1 MLTLI
6 CGMPRAGKTTYS
18 QRFDNVIHIDFTG
31 YPKAKMLVGGTT
43 DDIVVEGVC
52 EHPQMREKFI
62 NAYKGQGKR
71 CIWID
76 TPLEVRKQR
85 PMWHLYNGLTF
96 EPPTLD
102 EGWDE
107 IIIIRGDDEIVISP
121 ENEVI

>member
-31 YPKAKMLVGGTT
+31 YSKAKMMVGETT
-43 DDIVVEGVC
+43 GDIVVEGVC
-52 EHPQMREKFI
+52 ERPQMREKFI

-96 EPPTLD
+96 EPPSFD

-107 IIIIRGDDEIVISP
+107 IIIIRGDEIERISR
-121 ENEVI
+121 